1 MGSWPGGDSSSIPIS
16 LCDEW
21 SDAQAKEFRIQVN
34 RSATWAEWDD
44 ESLSLELQDLKDA
57 KFVLHLTGFEEG
69 ELARLLA
76 AQETAT
82 GLTDEDALPEVAQLA
97 ASRPGDTWHLGPHTL
112 LVGDATKS
120 QDVARLINTDTADFV
135 FTDPPYNCDYE
146 GYTEERPTIQ
156 GDRMTGEQFPRF
168 LADSSANYRRIV
180 RPGASLYVC
189 HSSARQREFQNALEN
204 AGLEVRCQIIWAK
217 NTFT

>member
-1 MGSWPGGDSSSIPIS
+1 MLARSNGEVVDGQLCLKAAQKLGSWPGGDSSSIPIS

-21 SDAQAKEFRIQVN
+21 SDAQVKEFRIQVN

-82 GLTDEDALPEVAQLA
+82 GLTDEDALPEVA
-97 ASRPGDTWHLGPHTL
+97 
-112 LVGDATKS
+112 
-120 QDVARLINTDTADFV
+120 
-135 FTDPPYNCDYE
+135 
-146 GYTEERPTIQ
+146 
-156 GDRMTGEQFPRF
+156 
-168 LADSSANYRRIV
+168 
-180 RPGASLYVC
+180 
-189 HSSARQREFQNALEN
+189 
-204 AGLEVRCQIIWAK
+204 
-217 NTFT
+217 